1 MHIQNDEKNNFSTNF
16 EHIGRLLTN
25 NMPCPLLQL
34 QLTGFLISLQG
45 ISLLRNKSIYMMYLS
60 NKNFFCSINLQ
71 FPKNFC
77 YQERI
82 PYSLKESAAINLAP
96 STQLRFAENL
106 VVDRT
111 SSKPLAVY
119 TRFSI
124 VFQPCRTRA
133 EKEKVYSRQYSA
145 PILKRKS
152 SRFGLGQLLGS
163 TPPNNSIPGRVALLM
178 LALDVAVYLLC
189 YSMFL
194 HIYIYTY
201 TYKQTYTHL
210 FTHLCT
216 RETRNAMFDVETC
229 VVSLMVH

>member
-1 MHIQNDEKNNFSTNF
+1 M
-16 EHIGRLLTN
+16 
-25 NMPCPLLQL
+25 
-34 QLTGFLISLQG
+34 
-45 ISLLRNKSIYMMYLS
+45 
-60 NKNFFCSINLQ
+60 
-71 FPKNFC
+71 
-77 YQERI
+77 
-82 PYSLKESAAINLAP
+82 KESTQVHDRDRSRAADF
-96 STQLRFAENL
+96 SSAENL
-106 VVDRT
+106 VDRR

-178 LALDVAVYLLC
+178 LALDVAVYPLC

-194 HIYIYTY
+194 HIYIYI
-201 TYKQTYTHL
+201 YTHIHTYIYKHIPTYL
-210 FTHLCT
+210 PICVHAKRDNVRCGNLCGK
-216 RETRNAMFDVETC
+216 FDG
-229 VVSLMVH
+229 SLTSLLTNEFA